1 MVLQKVLV
9 KSGLTQEGKRTK
21 NKNHVREKS
30 MTQYTTHGR
39 LKRHH
44 LRLLESNPN
53 VQITWVETKQ
63 NAELKLLYILV
74 IKP

>member
-9 KSGLTQEGKRTK
+9 KSGLTQEEKRTK
-21 NKNHVREKS
+21 SKNHVREIT
-30 MTQYTTHGR
+30 MTQYTTHCST
-39 LKRHH
+39 KRHH
-44 LRLLESNPN
+44 LGLLRSNPN
-53 VQITWVETKQ
+53 IQITWVETKQ